1 MQNSSESKR
10 ADFFAV
16 TQSEFF
22 LLIIFI
28 VLSYSIFQLGKVDEV
43 KVENANLS
51 AETTS
56 MQDTI
61 CNLRDSLNSL
71 RTRATSL
78 MTKLDSILI
87 FTNTGIGNCLDQ
99 GYLAE
104 LTIDGEDLLSCRFLV
119 DQRIG
124 NHIIAAGSEQRFNR
138 HTFSKFGQ
146 AVLEFSKNQIP
157 ECRFSIRIRDSEF
170 VSKQQLKSIYTLSN
184 KYFNA
189 MIVQ

>member
-1 MQNSSESKR
+1 MKNSSESKR

-28 VLSYSIFQLGKVDEV
+28 ILSYSIFQLGKVETV
-43 KVENANLS
+43 EVENVKLS

-56 MQDTI
+56 LRDTI
-61 CNLRDSLNSL
+61 RNLRDSLNAVV
-71 RTRATSL
+71 TRAATL
-78 MTKLDSILI
+78 TAKLDSILT

-99 GYLAE
+99 GYFAE
-104 LTIDGEDLLSCRFLV
+104 LTINGEDLLSCRFLV
-119 DQRIG
+119 NHKIGDQLIE
-124 NHIIAAGSEQRFNR
+124 AGSEQKFNR
-138 HTFSKFGQ
+138 HTFSRFGQ
-146 AVLEFSKNQIP
+146 AVLQFSKNQIP
-157 ECRFSIRIRDSEF
+157 ECRFSIRIRDSEHI
-170 VSKQQLKSIYTLSN
+170 SKQQLKAIYTLSN

>member
-1 MQNSSESKR
+1 MPNSSENKKLE
-10 ADFFAV
+10 FFAV

-28 VLSYSIFQLGKVDEV
+28 VLSYSIFQFGKVEEV

-61 CNLRDSLNSL
+61 RNLRDSLNSL
-71 RTRATSL
+71 VTRAATL
-78 MTKLDSILI
+78 TTKLDSILT

-99 GYLAE
+99 GYFAE
-104 LTIDGEDLLSCRFLV
+104 LTINGEDLLSCRFLV
-119 DQRIG
+119 NHRIG
-124 NHIIAAGSEQRFNR
+124 DQLIKAGSEQRFNR
-138 HTFSKFGQ
+138 HTFSRFGQ
-146 AVLEFSKNQIP
+146 AVLQFSKNQIP
-157 ECRFSIRIRDSEF
+157 ECRFSIRIMDSEHI
-170 VSKQQLKSIYTLSN
+170 SKQQLKAIYTLSN